1 MTSRQP
7 ILLLDGAARQPVPAE
22 LVEELTLEDIQ
33 RVDASWTP
41 FLRQALRNARANGLT
56 LNDLPEHSHW
66 QWERKW
72 HSAAAGSQFLSIE
85 CEGETQAMMSV
96 RTDKTCR
103 LPEQSG
109 LPLIYV
115 DYLAAAPWNLPGL
128 MGQSRF
134 RRGGLALLVAAVQLS
149 RESGYNGRIGLHSL
163 PKAESFYHDRCGMT
177 DLGKDIFYEDLHYLE
192 MTEAQS
198 AAFTEGT
205 EQWI

>member
-1 MTSRQP
+1 MNRTP
-7 ILLLDGAARQPVPAE
+7 IFLLDGAARQPVSAD
-22 LVEELTLEDIQ
+22 LVESLTLEDVQ

-41 FLRQALRNARANGLT
+41 FLRQALRDALANGLA
-56 LNDLPEHSHW
+56 LDDLPEHSHW

-72 HSAAAGSQFLSIE
+72 RSSAAGSRFLGIE
-85 CEGETQAMMSV
+85 CEGEMQAMMSV

-103 LPEQSG
+103 LPDQSG

-115 DYLAAAPWNLPGL
+115 DYLAAAPWNLPGVA
-128 MGQSRF
+128 GQSRF

-163 PKAESFYHDRCGMT
+163 PKAENFYRDRCGMT
-177 DLGKDIFYEDLHYLE
+177 DLGRDFFYEDLRYLE

-198 AAFTEGT
+198 SAFTEGIK
-205 EQWI
+205 QWI